1 MKLSRTDDEQPRGE
15 GAQRR
20 QYVRVARARPV
31 AIRRGIERAAISTY
45 SIDLSGLGI
54 LLAGP
59 ETLTLQ
65 ERVRFRLSLADD
77 EEPVIGEATVVRL
90 DPRGYR
96 AIRIDEISELDR
108 RRLVRFVFDCQRED
122 RRRQLEREGRDV
134 R

>member
-1 MKLSRTDDEQPRGE
+1 M
-15 GAQRR
+15 QRR

-31 AIRRGIERAAISTY
+31 SIRRGFERNAISTY
-45 SIDLSGLGI
+45 SIDISGLGI

-59 ETLTLQ
+59 DTLKVG
-65 ERVRFRLSLADD
+65 EGVKFRLSIADD
-77 EEPVIGEATVVRL
+77 EEPIIGAATVVRL

-96 AIRIDEISELDR
+96 AIRLDEVSELDR
-108 RRLVRFVFDCQRED
+108 RRLVRFVFDCERED

>member
-1 MKLSRTDDEQPRGE
+1 MRPLRTPEQVSE
-15 GAQRR
+15 ESVQRR
-20 QYVRVARARPV
+20 QHVRVVRARPV
-31 AIRRGIERAAISTY
+31 TIRRGVERTAISTY

-59 ETLTLQ
+59 DTLSLE
-65 ERVRFRLSLADD
+65 ERVGFRLSLSDN
-77 EEPVIGEATVVRL
+77 EPPIVGQATVVRL

-96 AIRIDEISELDR
+96 AIRLEDLVEVEQ

-122 RRRQLEREGRDV
+122 RRRQREQEGRDV

>member
-1 MKLSRTDDEQPRGE
+1 MKLIREQDEPDDG

-31 AIRRGIERAAISTY
+31 TLRRGFERNAVSTY

-59 ETLTLQ
+59 DTLALD

-77 EEPVIGEATVVRL
+77 EEPVVGEATVVRL

-96 AIRIDEISELDR
+96 AIRLDEISELDR
-108 RRLVRFVFDCQRED
+108 RRLVRYVFDCQRED
-122 RRRQLEREGRDV
+122 RRRQVEREERDV

>member
-1 MKLSRTDDEQPRGE
+1 MKPIRRHDEPSE
-15 GAQRR
+15 EAVQRR

-31 AIRRGIERAAISTY
+31 SIRRGFERNAISTY
-45 SIDLSGLGI
+45 SIDISGLGI

-59 ETLTLQ
+59 DTLKVG
-65 ERVRFRLSLADD
+65 EGVKFRLSIADD
-77 EEPVIGEATVVRL
+77 EEPIIGAATVVRL

-96 AIRIDEISELDR
+96 AIRLDEVSELDR
-108 RRLVRFVFDCQRED
+108 RRLVRFVFDCERED

>member
-1 MKLSRTDDEQPRGE
+1 MRPQRRSEHVPE
-15 GAQRR
+15 EFVQRR
-20 QYVRVARARPV
+20 QHVRVVRARPV
-31 AIRRGIERAAISTY
+31 TIRRGGERTAISTY

-59 ETLTLQ
+59 DALTLGEQ
-65 ERVRFRLSLADD
+65 VSFRLSLSDS
-77 EEPVIGEATVVRL
+77 EPPIVGEATVVRL

-96 AIRIDEISELDR
+96 AIRLEALAQVEQ

-122 RRRQLEREGRDV
+122 RRRQLEQEGRDV

>member
-1 MKLSRTDDEQPRGE
+1 MRDQDEADG

-20 QYVRVARARPV
+20 QYVRVVRARPV
-31 AIRRGIERAAISTY
+31 TLRRGFERTAISTY

-59 ETLTLQ
+59 DTLQ
-65 ERVRFRLSLADD
+65 LEERVRFRLSLADD
-77 EEPVIGEATVVRL
+77 EEPVVGEATVVRL
-90 DPRGYR
+90 DARGYR
-96 AIRIDEISELDR
+96 AIRLDEISELDR

-122 RRRQLEREGRDV
+122 RRREVEREERDV